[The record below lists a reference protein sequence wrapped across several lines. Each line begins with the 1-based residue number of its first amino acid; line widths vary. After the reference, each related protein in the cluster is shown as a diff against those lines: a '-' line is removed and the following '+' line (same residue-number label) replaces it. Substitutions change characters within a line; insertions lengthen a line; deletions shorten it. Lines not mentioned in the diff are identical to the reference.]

1 MPRRSQ
7 GPTVSFFAFQDIIT
21 SVVGIFILITLILV
35 LELAQRVEAASSQ
48 PKADLTAVH
57 ESIASLQSEIERME
71 DEMQTRVKSQQA
83 SATLNEFNRAEQIE
97 EAKRRRDVATKQL
110 ASTAKQ
116 LEEIKTQLAEANQ
129 ENDRVTAEAAELEDE
144 REMIKKL
151 TDKLRQVQDEINRVE
166 SDESPV
172 YRDVT
177 EQGRFLTL
185 IILDGKSVE
194 LRDAMTKS
202 SETFTGARRLNS
214 LRDWLSDTELSKR
227 QLFVAIRPGGSADFE
242 AIELD
247 FKREQAVYGFDV
259 IATDAKLQLGFEL
272 KGLP

>member
-83 SATLNEFNRAEQIE
+83 NATLNEFNRAEQIE

>member
-57 ESIASLQSEIERME
+57 ESIVSLQSEIERME

-83 SATLNEFNRAEQIE
+83 NATLNEFNRAEQIE

-259 IATDAKLQLGFEL
+259 IAADAKLQLGFEL

>member
-7 GPTVSFFAFQDIIT
+7 GPNVSFFAFQDIIT

-35 LELAQRVEAASSQ
+35 LELAQRVEAASSA

-71 DEMQTRVKSQQA
+71 DEMQNRVKSQQA

-110 ASTAKQ
+110 
-116 LEEIKTQLAEANQ
+116 KTQLAVATQ

-144 REMIKKL
+144 RELIKKL

-202 SETFTGARRLNS
+202 SETFMGARRLNS
-214 LRDWLSDTELSKR
+214 LRDWLSNTELSKR

-259 IATDAKLQLGFEL
+259 IAADAKLQLGFEL
-272 KGLP
+272 KGTP